1 MNKIGEELRKFF
13 KEQNLTQK
21 EVALK
26 AGLPPSYI
34 TKIYKGER
42 GFGKEMAEK
51 WQTLF
56 GLSKT
61 YLLTGEGEMLIDNKD
76 RSVPYYM
83 YQDLL
88 KERDTW
94 RDRSKEQERYIE
106 ELESRL
112 SKYEDVGKKEVVNS

>member
-1 MNKIGEELRKFF
+1 
-13 KEQNLTQK
+13 
-21 EVALK
+21 
-26 AGLPPSYI
+26 
-34 TKIYKGER
+34 
-42 GFGKEMAEK
+42 
-51 WQTLF
+51 
-56 GLSKT
+56 
-61 YLLTGEGEMLIDNKD
+61 MLIDNKD